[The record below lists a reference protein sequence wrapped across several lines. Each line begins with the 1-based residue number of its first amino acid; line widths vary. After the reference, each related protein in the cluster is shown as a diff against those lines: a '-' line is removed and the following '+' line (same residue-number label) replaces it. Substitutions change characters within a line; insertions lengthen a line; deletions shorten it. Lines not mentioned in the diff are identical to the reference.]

1 MPPSS
6 SLAPSSSSSSSLA
19 PSSSS
24 SSSLAPSSSSSSS
37 LAPSS
42 SSSSSSPPSAI
53 SAACATSAAAINSN
67 ESNTCP
73 TTGGNGVGAKLPD
86 AAVAVVISA
95 AVLLVELPS

>member
-1 MPPSS
+1 MPP
-6 SLAPSSSSSSSLA
+6 SSSSSLA

-24 SSSLAPSSSSSSS
+24 PSSSSLAPSSSSPSSSS
-37 LAPSS
+37 LAP

-95 AVLLVELPS
+95 AAVLVVELPS